1 MSKKNCK
8 HWLQLE
14 KGLYGFFVV
23 EIYIE
28 ENSAG
33 DMVDFNVD
41 RVKSTYEQYQFPTKQ
56 EAIDMYV
63 SEEPTPENSMEIVK
77 SIAEQLDQ
85 SPNGVRMILTK
96 AGVYVKKNPAV
107 KASGGTGGGRVSVAA
122 AQEELTNAISD
133 MGQEPDAA
141 IIGKL
146 TGKAAKYFAE
156 LLNKLND

>member
-1 MSKKNCK
+1 MSDRFYFQMRQATGWCPGLPESYKKRRK
-8 HWLQLE
+8 R
-14 KGLYGFFVV
+14 
-23 EIYIE
+23 
-28 ENSAG
+28 
-33 DMVDFNVD
+33 M
-41 RVKSTYEQYQFPTKQ
+41 STWTDELKQ

-63 SEEPTPENSMEIVK
+63 SEEPTPENSMEVVK

-146 TGKAAKYFAE
+146 TGKAAKYFAD

>member
-1 MSKKNCK
+1 MSDRFYFQMRQATGWCPGLPESYKKRRK
-8 HWLQLE
+8 R
-14 KGLYGFFVV
+14 
-23 EIYIE
+23 
-28 ENSAG
+28 
-33 DMVDFNVD
+33 M
-41 RVKSTYEQYQFPTKQ
+41 STWTDELKQ

-63 SEEPTPENSMEIVK
+63 SEEPTPENSMEVVK

-107 KASGGTGGGRVSVAA
+107 KSSGGGTGGGRVSVAA

-146 TGKAAKYFAE
+146 TGKAAKYFAD

>member
-1 MSKKNCK
+1 MSDRFYFQMRQATGWCPGLPESYKKRRRK
-8 HWLQLE
+8 
-14 KGLYGFFVV
+14 
-23 EIYIE
+23 
-28 ENSAG
+28 
-33 DMVDFNVD
+33 M
-41 RVKSTYEQYQFPTKQ
+41 STWTDETKQ

-107 KASGGTGGGRVSVAA
+107 KSSGGGTGGGRVSVAA

-146 TGKAAKYFAE
+146 TGKAAKYFAD

>member
-1 MSKKNCK
+1 MSDRFYFQMRQATGWCPGLPESYKKRRK
-8 HWLQLE
+8 R
-14 KGLYGFFVV
+14 
-23 EIYIE
+23 
-28 ENSAG
+28 
-33 DMVDFNVD
+33 M
-41 RVKSTYEQYQFPTKQ
+41 STWTDETKQ

-63 SEEPTPENSMEIVK
+63 AEEPTPENSMEIVK

-107 KASGGTGGGRVSVAA
+107 KASGGGTGGGRVSVAA

-146 TGKAAKYFAE
+146 TGKAAKYFAD
-156 LLNKLND
+156 LLNKIND

>member
-1 MSKKNCK
+1 MRQATGWCPGLPESYKKRRRKMST
-8 HWLQLE
+8 WTDE
-14 KGLYGFFVV
+14 
-23 EIYIE
+23 
-28 ENSAG
+28 
-33 DMVDFNVD
+33 
-41 RVKSTYEQYQFPTKQ
+41 TKQ

-107 KASGGTGGGRVSVAA
+107 KSSGGGTGGGRVSVAA

-146 TGKAAKYFAE
+146 TGKAAKYFAD

>member
-1 MSKKNCK
+1 MSDRFYFQMRQATGWCPGLPESYKKRRRR
-8 HWLQLE
+8 
-14 KGLYGFFVV
+14 
-23 EIYIE
+23 
-28 ENSAG
+28 
-33 DMVDFNVD
+33 M
-41 RVKSTYEQYQFPTKQ
+41 STWTDETKQ

-107 KASGGTGGGRVSVAA
+107 KSSGGGTGGGRVSVAA

-146 TGKAAKYFAE
+146 TGKAAKYFAD

>member
-1 MSKKNCK
+1 MSDRFYFQMRQATGWCPGLPESYKKRRK
-8 HWLQLE
+8 R
-14 KGLYGFFVV
+14 
-23 EIYIE
+23 
-28 ENSAG
+28 
-33 DMVDFNVD
+33 M
-41 RVKSTYEQYQFPTKQ
+41 STWTDETKQ

-63 SEEPTPENSMEIVK
+63 SEEPTPENSMEVVK

-107 KASGGTGGGRVSVAA
+107 KSSGGGTGGGRVSVAA

-146 TGKAAKYFAE
+146 TGKAAKYFAD

>member
-1 MSKKNCK
+1 MSDRFYFQMRQATGWCPGLPESYKKRRK
-8 HWLQLE
+8 R
-14 KGLYGFFVV
+14 
-23 EIYIE
+23 
-28 ENSAG
+28 
-33 DMVDFNVD
+33 M
-41 RVKSTYEQYQFPTKQ
+41 STWTDETKQ
-56 EAIDMYV
+56 ESIDMYV

-107 KASGGTGGGRVSVAA
+107 KSSGGGTGGGRVSVAA

-146 TGKAAKYFAE
+146 TGKAAKYFSE

>member
-1 MSKKNCK
+1 MSDRFYFQMRQATGWCPGLPESYKKRRRK
-8 HWLQLE
+8 
-14 KGLYGFFVV
+14 
-23 EIYIE
+23 
-28 ENSAG
+28 
-33 DMVDFNVD
+33 M
-41 RVKSTYEQYQFPTKQ
+41 STWTDETKQ

-107 KASGGTGGGRVSVAA
+107 KSSGGGTGDGRVSVAA

-146 TGKAAKYFAE
+146 TGKAAKYFAD

>member
-1 MSKKNCK
+1 MSDRFYFQMRQATGWCPGLPESYKKRRK
-8 HWLQLE
+8 R
-14 KGLYGFFVV
+14 
-23 EIYIE
+23 
-28 ENSAG
+28 
-33 DMVDFNVD
+33 M
-41 RVKSTYEQYQFPTKQ
+41 STWTDETKQ

>member
-1 MSKKNCK
+1 MSDRFYFQMRQATGWCPGLPESYKKRRK
-8 HWLQLE
+8 R
-14 KGLYGFFVV
+14 
-23 EIYIE
+23 
-28 ENSAG
+28 
-33 DMVDFNVD
+33 M
-41 RVKSTYEQYQFPTKQ
+41 STWTDETKQ

-107 KASGGTGGGRVSVAA
+107 KSSGGGTGGGRVSVAA

>member
-1 MSKKNCK
+1 MSDRFYFQMRQATGWCPGLPESYKKRRK
-8 HWLQLE
+8 R
-14 KGLYGFFVV
+14 
-23 EIYIE
+23 
-28 ENSAG
+28 
-33 DMVDFNVD
+33 M
-41 RVKSTYEQYQFPTKQ
+41 STWTDETKQ

-63 SEEPTPENSMEIVK
+63 SEEPTPENSMEVVK

-107 KASGGTGGGRVSVAA
+107 KSSGGGTGGGRVSVAA

-133 MGQEPDAA
+133 MGQETDAA

-146 TGKAAKYFAE
+146 TGKAAKYFAD